1 MFKIHCDS
9 INTLI
14 IHFGADKIRQP
25 YKQPRSHGLGTR
37 LLYKRFISHYVSD
50 KNLISPYS
58 LINTVPNKYTM
69 GIRDSKTRDC
79 LDVSPLNSYNRHQK
93 KYKIERIYKMKKE
106 EIKKRKKHQKKCI
119 VIRRIDSFILRM
131 IRAAGERS

>member
-1 MFKIHCDS
+1 MTPLTPSLSTLELTKYDS
-9 INTLI
+9 PTSNLVPMAWERGCSTRGSFLI
-14 IHFGADKIRQP
+14 
-25 YKQPRSHGLGTR
+25 TW
-37 LLYKRFISHYVSD
+37 SD

-106 EIKKRKKHQKKCI
+106 EIKKEKNIKRN
-119 VIRRIDSFILRM
+119 VL
-131 IRAAGERS
+131 